1 MNKERYLD
9 VFRKKLCDGS
19 LNDDKSSSD
28 SMSENETTPDV
39 RSDRVPSAASDT
51 FSLQSL
57 PKDRRSVTEDSDLS
71 SLNDGRDEIF
81 VPKSSRLN
89 VTLKNKSKFNE
100 TILATAAFTAATE
113 PVDVQNE
120 VRWFE
125 GELSTKPYEENDN
138 STLLRNTHA
147 ESVGPLRRPSK
158 ESVSSTSTIESLT
171 SDSKS
176 NESKN
181 ASGISEHEKK
191 KKLGHYR
198 SKSDQFRRF
207 RPFGTT
213 KQPAY
218 DKREIGS
225 KNNID
230 PLSSSLPTNSDV
242 AGW

>member
-1 MNKERYLD
+1 MD
-9 VFRKKLCDGS
+9 VFRKKLRDG
-19 LNDDKSSSD
+19 LSSD
-28 SMSENETTPDV
+28 DSFSSASMSENETTPDV
-39 RSDRVPSAASDT
+39 RSDRVPSSASDNS
-51 FSLQSL
+51 SLKSI
-57 PKDRRSVTEDSDLS
+57 PKDRRSVTGDADFP

-89 VTLKNKSKFNE
+89 LTQKNKSKFNE

-125 GELSTKPYEENDN
+125 GELPTKCYEENDK
-138 STLLRNTHA
+138 TLLRNCGHA
-147 ESVGPLRRPSK
+147 QSGKLRRRSSK
-158 ESVSSTSTIESLT
+158 DSISSTSTIESLT
-171 SDSKS
+171 FESKH

-181 ASGISEHEKK
+181 TSGLSEHEMK

-213 KQPAY
+213 RHLSI
-218 DKREIGS
+218 DIGENSS
-225 KNNID
+225 KNVDSI
-230 PLSSSLPTNSDV
+230 STSLPTNSDV
-242 AGW
+242 AGL